1 MYVGKKNDDI
11 QTPNFFYQ
19 SLNKIFHFDFDPC
32 PINYLIDGLKTNW
45 KNMNF
50 VNPPFSMIPNFLN
63 KAIEQKKPSVFLI
76 PVRCN
81 SIYWKDILL
90 PNVDYIW
97 IVNGYLKFEQKG
109 KLYKKGFSAPICLTF
124 LNFPKSWNKKLEKP
138 DIKILGCHN
147 ITVLK
152 ICK

>member
-1 MYVGKKNDDI
+1 MLA
-11 QTPNFFYQ
+11 NFFFYD

-45 KNMNF
+45 KTMNF
-50 VNPPFSMIPNFLN
+50 VNPPFSMIPNFLK

-90 PNVDYIW
+90 PNVDYI
-97 IVNGYLKFEQKG
+97 
-109 KLYKKGFSAPICLTF
+109 
-124 LNFPKSWNKKLEKP
+124 
-138 DIKILGCHN
+138 
-147 ITVLK
+147 
-152 ICK
+152 